1 MDLRLYVDSDHAGDQ
16 NMRCSRNAAF
26 LIYLNSAPIVLFSKK
41 QSTIETSVFGAEFVA
56 MKQGMETLRGICY
69 KLRMMGVP
77 LSGPS
82 YIYGDNRSVVHN
94 TQRPKSILKKKSNLV
109 CYHAVREAVAIGECL
124 VGHVPTNDNP
134 ADICTKIIPGG
145 QKHDHL
151 VGLILYDIV
160 DHK

>member
-1 MDLRLYVDSDHAGDQ
+1 MVTTGQLFTTPNAPSQFLR
-16 NMRCSRNAAF
+16 
-26 LIYLNSAPIVLFSKK
+26 
-41 QSTIETSVFGAEFVA
+41 
-56 MKQGMETLRGICY
+56 
-69 KLRMMGVP
+69 
-77 LSGPS
+77 
-82 YIYGDNRSVVHN
+82 
-94 TQRPKSILKKKSNLV
+94 KSQTWYAITPCV
-109 CYHAVREAVAIGECL
+109 IAYAIGECL